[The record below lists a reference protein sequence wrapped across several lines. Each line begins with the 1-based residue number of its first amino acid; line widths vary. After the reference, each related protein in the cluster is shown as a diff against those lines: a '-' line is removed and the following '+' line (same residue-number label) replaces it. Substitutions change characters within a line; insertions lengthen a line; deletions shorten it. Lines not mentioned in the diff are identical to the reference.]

1 MQLCV
6 VGALA
11 AVRRQLML
19 TTNLWSYEYDV
30 WTSLAVSTL
39 LTGAR
44 GLFERQPRPLA
55 TSLLISLCALPVLAT
70 VWVVVHGL
78 GANLALLVVGLHS
91 VMFAYLGRNDRESPF
106 TMVALG
112 GFVLFV
118 LLTFWTKL
126 HFRALHAYIIPVGL
140 GVLVLV
146 HLLRDRIV
154 PATRNA
160 IRLVTVLAMLGSTGY
175 YALADNRY
183 PVTFNLTLILLC
195 LVAMGLGSLLLVRVY
210 LAMGFTGLLV
220 GLGNL
225 LVRALVHAERSVRMT
240 VVGSLVLVIGA
251 ALVFGAIYYKTNKDR
266 IDDWLARQ
274 RAKLG
279 TWE

>member
-1 MQLCV
+1 MQLCAA
-6 VGALA
+6 GALA

-19 TTNLWSYEYDV
+19 TTNFWSYEYDV
-30 WTSLAVSTL
+30 WTSLAVSIF

-44 GLFERQPRPLA
+44 GLLERQPRPLA
-55 TSLLISLCALPVLAT
+55 TSLLTSLCALPVLAM
-70 VWVVVHGL
+70 VWVMVHDL
-78 GANLALLVVGLHS
+78 GANLALVVVGLHS
-91 VMFAYLGRNDRESPF
+91 VMFAHLGRQDRESPF
-106 TMVALG
+106 TLVALG

-126 HFRALHAYIIPVGL
+126 HFHAVHAYIIPVGV

-160 IRLVTVLAMLGSTGY
+160 VRLVTLLAMLGSAGY
-175 YALADNRY
+175 YALADHRH

-195 LVAMGLGSLLLVRVY
+195 LLAMGLGSLFRVRIY
-210 LAMGFTGLLV
+210 LALGFTGLV
-220 GLGNL
+220 VALGNL

-240 VVGSLVLVIGA
+240 VVGSLVLLIGA

-266 IDDWLARQ
+266 IDAWLERW
-274 RAKLG
+274 RAKFG

>member
-1 MQLCV
+1 
-6 VGALA
+6 
-11 AVRRQLML
+11 
-19 TTNLWSYEYDV
+19 
-30 WTSLAVSTL
+30 VSTL

-44 GLFERQPRPLA
+44 SLFERQPRPLA
-55 TSLLISLCALPVLAT
+55 TSLLISLCALPVLAM

-126 HFRALHAYIIPVGL
+126 HFHALHAYIIPVGL

-210 LAMGFTGLLV
+210 LALGFTGLV
-220 GLGNL
+220 VALGNL
-225 LVRALVHAERSVRMT
+225 LLRALVHAERSVRMT